1 MIRADTFVQ
10 ALRRAGFALFS
21 GTPCSCLAP
30 LINRVIDSPEVRYV
44 GAANEGQAVAIACGA
59 ELGGKPG
66 VVLFQNSG
74 LGNAVNPLTS
84 LALTLRI
91 PVLVIASWR
100 GHPGRAPDEPQHQLM
115 GRITPD
121 LLRLM
126 EIPCEEVPADDTGIA
141 PMLQRAMAHMSERK
155 TPYGLVVPEGT
166 VQPYALQTPA
176 PLAVSDRS
184 RTVPEGKRQ
193 VSPLDQDEVLAAI
206 QASVLPTDAVLATTG
221 FTGRALYALDD
232 RPNQLYMVGS
242 MGCVSSLGIGLA
254 LVQPRRRVI
263 VLDGDGAMLMHMGA
277 LAAIAQE
284 GPANLVHVLLDNGVH
299 DSTGG
304 QTVSSVA
311 DLAEVAA
318 ACGYPRV
325 LRVSGTDELRSVLR
339 RREPRLT
346 FVHVKTRPRAS
357 RKLPRPEIGPAEVAE
372 RFRHWLKE
380 SCQS

>member
-30 LINRVIDSPEVRYV
+30 LINRVIDSPEIRYV
-44 GAANEGQAVAIACGA
+44 GAANEAQAVAIACGS

-91 PVLVIASWR
+91 PVLVVASWR
-100 GHPGRAPDEPQHQLM
+100 GHPRNAADEPQHQLM

-126 EIPCEEVPADDTGIA
+126 DIPCEEVTTADEGLA
-141 PMLQRAMAHMSERK
+141 PVLARAMAHMSERK
-155 TPYGLVVPEGT
+155 TPYGLLVPEGT
-166 VQPYALQTPA
+166 MHPYSLQTPA
-176 PLAVSDRS
+176 AFVSSDAPRAVPDATGESCR
-184 RTVPEGKRQ
+184 
-193 VSPLDQDEVLAAI
+193 LDQDEVLAAI
-206 QASVLPTDAVLATTG
+206 QAGAGTTDAVVATTG

-232 RPNQLYMVGS
+232 LPNQLYMVGS
-242 MGCVSSLGIGLA
+242 MGCVSSLGLGLA
-254 LVQPRRRVI
+254 LGQPRRRVI

-277 LAAIAQE
+277 LAAIARE

-304 QTVSSVA
+304 QSVSSVA
-311 DLAEVAA
+311 NLAEVAA

-325 LRVSGTDELRSVLR
+325 LRVSGTDDLHALLC
-339 RREPRLT
+339 RREPGLT
-346 FVHVKTRPRAS
+346 FVHVKTKPRAS

-380 SCQS
+380 TCQP